1 MFVILRKNLV
11 DSKPPVSLFNI
22 ADNSPFVRHWI
33 LVVDMF
39 AMVVDVLSQSACG
52 NIMTDFPVVL
62 GKDGRTDG
70 QTNRQTNRQT
80 DTMSHF
86 NDQTEVYLDQY
97 LPYLES

>member
-70 QTNRQTNRQT
+70 RTDGQTNRQTNRQT

-86 NDQTEVYLDQY
+86 NDQTEVYLDQ
-97 LPYLES
+97 LPD